1 MNKLIVNLMIVFATA
16 FLFVSVAEAKKGGF
30 SVPKISGI
38 KSPVVKPT
46 TKVIPKPKPTPKDIY
61 KEKDSTNRATNTTS
75 KADKPLEPVSPKKAT
90 QGHGHSKHG
99 YQTTAQQHKDRVA
112 KEKNTYVSSKF
123 SNPKM
128 EAEALARGKKGLN
141 EKLKNEN
148 IPKFTN
154 GQPTRIPVFV
164 DTQDPKGFGY
174 AYVKKLDNNGKPIK
188 DSKGQYVTEKSKD
201 VLKRVKFTYEYV
213 PSKDDW
219 HPVTYYPVK

>member
-1 MNKLIVNLMIVFATA
+1 MNKLIINLMIVFVTT

-38 KSPVVKPT
+38 KSPVIKTTPKP
-46 TKVIPKPKPTPKDIY
+46 IPKSTPKDIY
-61 KEKDSTNRATNTTS
+61 KEKDSTNRAINKTL
-75 KADKPLEPVSPKKAT
+75 KADKPLEPVLSTKST
-90 QGHGHSKHG
+90 HGHGHSKHG

-112 KEKNTYVSSKF
+112 KEEKTTFVSSKF
-123 SNPKM
+123 SNPKK
-128 EAEALARGKKGLN
+128 EAEALARGEKKLN

-154 GQPTRIPVFV
+154 GQPTRIPIFV
-164 DTQDPKGFGY
+164 DTKDPKGFGD

-201 VLKRVKFTYEYV
+201 VLKRVQLTYEYV
-213 PSKDDW
+213 PSKNDW
-219 HPVTYYPVK
+219 YPVTYYPIK